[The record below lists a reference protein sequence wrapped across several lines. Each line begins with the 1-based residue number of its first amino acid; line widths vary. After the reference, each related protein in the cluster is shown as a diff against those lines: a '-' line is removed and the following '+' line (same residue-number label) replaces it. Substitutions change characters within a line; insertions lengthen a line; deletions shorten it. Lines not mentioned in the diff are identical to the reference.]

1 MRSSIL
7 MGAAAL
13 MGLTVA
19 VPLAR
24 RAALTQVTNFG
35 SNPTNTEMFIYVP
48 SNVVA
53 NPPVIVAI
61 RTFSSTNSALKTRL
75 KR

>member
-1 MRSSIL
+1 

-13 MGLTVA
+13 VGLTVA
-19 VPLAR
+19 APLAR

-61 RTFSSTNSALKTRL
+61 RTFFPTKSVFKTRP
-75 KR
+75 RR